1 MSENRS
7 SSSSLAGV
15 SLAPAVRDVLRGAAL
30 GESIAETAARRV
42 TSPFTVKT
50 QRRQAIRELGA
61 RTLTHAVAIG
71 KDRGEL

>member
-7 SSSSLAGV
+7 SSSSHTGT

-30 GESIAETAARRV
+30 GESIADTAARRF
-42 TSPFTVKT
+42 TSPLTVKT

-61 RTLTHAVAIG
+61 RTLTHAVALG